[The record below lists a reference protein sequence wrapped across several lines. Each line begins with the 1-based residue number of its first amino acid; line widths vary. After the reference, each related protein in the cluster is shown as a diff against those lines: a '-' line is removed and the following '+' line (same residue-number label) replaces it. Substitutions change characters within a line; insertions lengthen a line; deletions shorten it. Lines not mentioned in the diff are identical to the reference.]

1 MGLLWIPLSVITMIC
16 NAILPTFTPIVNSY
30 AYGSGIIATYFI
42 GTAIISL
49 IGMIVMSIFSGGIGS
64 ILLPSL
70 PVLVS
75 GILYG
80 AGSLALQKSI
90 ERSPNPALSMVLP
103 RNRAG
108 VNALLAFILFGISGS
123 LEMTGIY
130 IAQVAMLIMYLIQ
143 TDATGKANNET
154 YSWHVYSFI
163 SMLLVSSSDVFVKNM
178 VGIDRL
184 LGNIVW
190 FSLAGSIIP
199 MISQYRK
206 TGDLLLTPRDDK
218 PVEHTQYIS
227 LALLLTS
234 VFAMKVVSQ
243 YAAISMAPDS
253 ANVRLVGSFAVPLTV
268 VLCNVFRDIS
278 IPMNELYTIIILSI
292 ISFSGGV
299 RSVFHGNM

>member
-1 MGLLWIPLSVITMIC
+1 MIC

-42 GTAIISL
+42 GAAVISL
-49 IGMIVMSIFSGGIGS
+49 VGMIGMTFVSGGIGN

-75 GILYG
+75 GLLYG
-80 AGSLALQKSI
+80 AGTLALQKSV
-90 ERSPNPALSMVLP
+90 ERSPNPAVAIVLP

-108 VNALLAFILFGISGS
+108 VNSFLAFILFGISGS
-123 LEMTGIY
+123 FEMIGIY
-130 IAQVAMLIMYLIQ
+130 IAQLAMLIMYLIQ
-143 TDATGKANNET
+143 TDSFGKSSEET

-178 VGIDRL
+178 VGIEHL

-206 TGDLLLTPRDDK
+206 TGNLLLTPRDEK
-218 PVEHTQYIS
+218 PVDDMEYIT
-227 LALLLTS
+227 LALLLTGI
-234 VFAMKVVSQ
+234 FAIKVVSQ
-243 YAAISMAPDS
+243 YGAISLAPDS
-253 ANVRLVGSFAVPLTV
+253 ANVRLIGSFAVPLTV
-268 VLCNVFRDIS
+268 LLCNVFRDIS
-278 IPMNELYTIIILSI
+278 IPTKEITTILILSI

-299 RSVFHGNM
+299 RSLFRGNFA